1 MFTFYQCA
9 RELHTYGSSTI
20 KSEMKRLKDDINT
33 KSQQIALL
41 EKKIADASPN
51 KMTDLEIM
59 RVSSL
64 IVFVYSIFF

>member
-9 RELHTYGSSTI
+9 RELYSYGSSAI
-20 KSEMKRLKDDINT
+20 KFEMKRLKDDINA
-33 KSQQIALL
+33 KNQQIAFL

-59 RVSSL
+59 HVRSL